1 MELLMVNNLTMP
13 CLLLQYVTPYPPWGR
28 TSNSLLWCVGTG
40 DGFSIP
46 LHSMET
52 FLMAG
57 DTWTK
62 ADTAQARH
70 YWEAYQQQHDLSARQ
85 GQTAGIDPVSGR
97 IWFGPS
103 AKAIVAQLAAE
114 GLTIPLYFLR
124 IGSDV
129 YLRKGSQRC

>member
-1 MELLMVNNLTMP
+1 MT
-13 CLLLQYVTPYPPWGR
+13 Q
-28 TSNSLLWCVGTG
+28 
-40 DGFSIP
+40 
-46 LHSMET
+46 
-52 FLMAG
+52 

-62 ADTAQARH
+62 TDTEKAHQ
-70 YWEAYQQQHDLSARQ
+70 YWEAYQQQHDLSGRQ

-114 GLTIPLYFLR
+114 GLTMPLYFLR

-129 YLRKGSQRC
+129 YLRKGYQRC

>member
-1 MELLMVNNLTMP
+1 MA
-13 CLLLQYVTPYPPWGR
+13 PYR
-28 TSNSLLWCVGTG
+28 
-40 DGFSIP
+40 
-46 LHSMET
+46 
-52 FLMAG
+52 
-57 DTWTK
+57 WTK
-62 ADTAQARH
+62 AHTEKALHD
-70 YWEAYQQQHDLSARQ
+70 WEAYQQQHDLSLQQ

-129 YLRKGSQRC
+129 YLRKGYHRC

>member
-1 MELLMVNNLTMP
+1 MEILLMT
-13 CLLLQYVTPYPPWGR
+13 Q
-28 TSNSLLWCVGTG
+28 
-40 DGFSIP
+40 
-46 LHSMET
+46 
-52 FLMAG
+52 
-57 DTWTK
+57 DTWAKTDTEK
-62 ADTAQARH
+62 ARQ
-70 YWEAYQQQHDLSARQ
+70 YWEAYQQQHDLSGRQ

-129 YLRKGSQRC
+129 YLRKGYQRC

>member
-1 MELLMVNNLTMP
+1 
-13 CLLLQYVTPYPPWGR
+13 
-28 TSNSLLWCVGTG
+28 
-40 DGFSIP
+40 
-46 LHSMET
+46 MET

-124 IGSDV
+124 IGRDV